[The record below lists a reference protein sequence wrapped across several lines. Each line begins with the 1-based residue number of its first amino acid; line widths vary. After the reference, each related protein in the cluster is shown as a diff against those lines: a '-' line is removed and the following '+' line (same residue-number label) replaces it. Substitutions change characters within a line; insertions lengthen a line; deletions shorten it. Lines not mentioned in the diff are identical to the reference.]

1 MVNVTDAVC
10 ETSSASVAVIVYVVV
25 SVGETEVS
33 VASLT
38 SPTSLSILI
47 VAAPVISQDRVTLSP
62 ALMLV
67 AEAEN
72 EAIFGPPNPNAA
84 RSES

>member
-1 MVNVTDAVC
+1 M
-10 ETSSASVAVIVYVVV
+10 SSASVAVIVYVVV
-25 SVGETEVS
+25 SAGETEVS
-33 VASLT
+33 VELVT

-47 VAAPVISQDRVTLSP
+47 AVAPVISQDRVTLSP

-72 EAIFGPPNPNAA
+72 EATFGPPNPNAA
-84 RSES
+84 RSAS